1 MRMFSRFCRLAVF
14 LLSAMCTAAA
24 LAQPQPRP
32 PVLEPLPEPPPPPPI
47 PGPDEP
53 SVRIPVQESDK
64 VEEIRDG
71 GRVVML
77 KVTPAGGK
85 PYYLLDTTGNGN
97 WMRRDSLDDG
107 LRVPQWPI
115 KQWD

>member
-1 MRMFSRFCRLAVF
+1 MRRLIF
-14 LLSAMCTAAA
+14 LAIFA
-24 LAQPQPRP
+24 LASGAWAQSKPAPKM
-32 PVLEPLPEPPPPPPI
+32 EPLAEPPPPPPI

-64 VEEIRDG
+64 VEEIREG

-85 PYYLLDTTGNGN
+85 PYYLLDTSGNGN
-97 WMRRDSLDDG
+97 WVRRDSLDDG
-107 LRVPQWPI
+107 LRVPMWPI
-115 KQWD
+115 HTFD

>member
-1 MRMFSRFCRLAVF
+1 MRRLLFILVALF
-14 LLSAMCTAAA
+14 AAA
-24 LAQPQPRP
+24 AMAQPSPPQPRP
-32 PVLEPLPEPPPPPPI
+32 PQLEPLPEPPPPPEI
-47 PGPDEP
+47 PGPDVP
-53 SVRIPVQESDK
+53 QVRIPVQESDK
-64 VEEIRDG
+64 VEEIREG

-107 LRVPQWPI
+107 VRVPMWPI
-115 KQWD
+115 IEFD